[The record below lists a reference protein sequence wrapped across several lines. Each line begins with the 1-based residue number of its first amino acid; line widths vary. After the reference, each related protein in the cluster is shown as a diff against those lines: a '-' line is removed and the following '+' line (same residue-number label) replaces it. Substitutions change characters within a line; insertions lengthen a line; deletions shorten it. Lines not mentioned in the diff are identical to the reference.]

1 MNSADYRNRIERF
14 VAQLPEDIDGA
25 IITSQVNR
33 HYLTGYDTDTGW
45 LIVTKNGTAF
55 VTDFR
60 YIEAANAALSGVC
73 EVHIFGRFSEVM
85 CGILDKF
92 EADSVLVERERLY
105 LADAAHLAKSIEPH
119 KTVESE
125 QLDDIFN
132 AMRVSKND
140 YEMELVRAAQVIT
153 ENCLRDLLTNCVR
166 EGVSERELALELE
179 FKMRRSGAQRVAF
192 DLIVAG
198 GPNSSMPHAVPG
210 DYRIKKGDFITFDIG
225 SVVNGYH
232 SDMTRTVV
240 LGNPTD
246 EMRKVYDTV
255 LSAQLA
261 AIDYL
266 TAGNTD
272 AREADKVARDIIAA
286 EGYGECFGH
295 SLGHGVGLEIHETPR
310 LAPQS
315 TATLTA
321 GNIVTV
327 EPGIYLE
334 GRFGVR
340 IEDMLYI
347 TENSAVNLTTYE
359 KDLIIL

>member
-1 MNSADYRNRIERF
+1 MNSADYRNRIDRLA
-14 VAQLPEDIDGA
+14 AQLPEGADGA

-45 LIVTKNGTAF
+45 LIVTRRGTAF

-60 YIEAANAALSGVC
+60 YIEAANAALEGVC
-73 EVHIFGRFSEVM
+73 EVHIFGKFAEVM
-85 CGILDKF
+85 TGILDKF

-105 LADAAHLAKSIEPH
+105 LADAAHIAKSIAPH
-119 KTVESE
+119 KTVEND
-125 QLDDIFN
+125 QLDEIFN
-132 AMRVSKND
+132 AMRISKNE
-140 YEMELVRAAQVIT
+140 YEIELIKAAQSIT
-153 ENCLRDLLTNCVR
+153 EKCLRKLFDSVR

-179 FKMRRSGAQRVAF
+179 FQMRRAGAQRVAF

-210 DYRIKKGDFITFDIG
+210 DYRIKPGDFITFDIG
-225 SVVNGYH
+225 SVVGGYH
-232 SDMTRTVV
+232 SDMTRTVA
-240 LGNPTD
+240 LGGVSD

-255 LSAQLA
+255 LRAQLA

-272 AREADKVARDIIAA
+272 ACAADKVARDIIAA

-315 TATLTA
+315 RAILTP
-321 GNIVTV
+321 GNVVTV

-340 IEDMLYI
+340 IEDMLCI
-347 TENSAVNLTTYE
+347 TENSAINLTGFE
-359 KDLIIL
+359 KELIIL